1 MLTCFYDI
9 NNRDTEGNQDKYHTE
24 SEVDP
29 LRPILG
35 PRKLLLNLEHNARG
49 TIQDALSTAV
59 PLFCFYFHSM
69 LF

>member
-35 PRKLLLNLEHNARG
+35 PRKLLLNLEHDTGG
-49 TIQDALSTAV
+49 TV
-59 PLFCFYFHSM
+59 
-69 LF
+69 